1 MQLISLRS
9 EPSLIRR
16 KRKQKL
22 VLLLLVQRIPVLV
35 QIRKYC
41 LGCLRSLLRSQT
53 KVLDQ
58 GCIFLKVLWKPM
70 GARYGLRTMLTVTEP
85 LLCLV
90 CQSIRTSYEYFPCSY
105 ICSSYRYQK
114 QFILLEIK
122 RRITNIALIGLVDI
136 FNCSYA
142 SSEIQNKY
150 RPFPPNDYR
159 VSKRRF
165 TALSNIFLLNALN
178 E

>member
-1 MQLISLRS
+1 MNISLVPISALLTDTRN
-9 EPSLIRR
+9 SLF
-16 KRKQKL
+16 
-22 VLLLLVQRIPVLV
+22 
-35 QIRKYC
+35 C
-41 LGCLRSLLRSQT
+41 
-53 KVLDQ
+53 
-58 GCIFLKVLWKPM
+58 F
-70 GARYGLRTMLTVTEP
+70 
-85 LLCLV
+85 
-90 CQSIRTSYEYFPCSY
+90 
-105 ICSSYRYQK
+105 
-114 QFILLEIK
+114 EIK